1 MKGPFVLATALA
13 LFAGCGGSGNGT
25 VAHVGD
31 DTITQQQLDAVVAHF
46 RTEAQREGRTFP
58 KEGTT
63 AFEHSRNDLLRL
75 LVYRLEIEQAAGR
88 LGVKVDPNEVTQRL
102 SPNSGGETE
111 GDPGGD
117 TFAHDTVVTQLRYE
131 AVFARVT
138 KGVTGS
144 TEAQRSA
151 RRNRRMA
158 EFVARF
164 ERETKVRYEPGYAPG
179 S

>member
-1 MKGPFVLATALA
+1 M
-13 LFAGCGGSGNGT
+13 
-25 VAHVGD
+25 
-31 DTITQQQLDAVVAHF
+31 
-46 RTEAQREGRTFP
+46 
-58 KEGTT
+58 
-63 AFEHSRNDLLRL
+63 
-75 LVYRLEIEQAAGR
+75 
-88 LGVKVDPNEVTQRL
+88 
-102 SPNSGGETE
+102 
-111 GDPGGD
+111 
-117 TFAHDTVVTQLRYE
+117 TQLRYE

-158 EFVARF
+158 EFVARL

>member
-1 MKGPFVLATALA
+1 MKGPFLLATALA
-13 LFAGCGGSGNGT
+13 LLAGCGGSGNGT

-31 DTITQQQLDAVVAHF
+31 DAIAQKQLDAVV
-46 RTEAQREGRTFP
+46 
-58 KEGTT
+58 
-63 AFEHSRNDLLRL
+63 
-75 LVYRLEIEQAAGR
+75 
-88 LGVKVDPNEVTQRL
+88 
-102 SPNSGGETE
+102 
-111 GDPGGD
+111 
-117 TFAHDTVVTQLRYE
+117 AHDTVVTQLRYE